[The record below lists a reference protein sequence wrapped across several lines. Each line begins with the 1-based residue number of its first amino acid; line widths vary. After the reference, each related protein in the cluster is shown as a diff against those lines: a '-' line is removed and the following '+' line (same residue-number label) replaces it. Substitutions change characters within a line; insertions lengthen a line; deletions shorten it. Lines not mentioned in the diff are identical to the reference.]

1 MCPVAGDGEMR
12 VPVAAVQRHA
22 GSADTA
28 ADGIETGRA
37 AAAHVQM
44 GAEAY
49 GQICAFLPNLI
60 NPLADR
66 TVAALGEL
74 ASGLHETATRL
85 RTVASS
91 TESTDTA
98 SAQRVTA
105 SGRHIELPL

>member
-1 MCPVAGDGEMR
+1 MTGDGEMR
-12 VPVAAVQRHA
+12 VPVPAVQRHA

-28 ADGIETGRA
+28 ADGIENGRA

-49 GQICAFLPNLI
+49 GQICAFLPGLI

-74 ASGLHETATRL
+74 TSGLRETATRL
-85 RTVASS
+85 RTVAS
-91 TESTDTA
+91 TAESTDTA

-105 SGRHIELPL
+105 SGRRIELPL